1 MNQTL
6 EQRGRV
12 ETARRS
18 SSVEVA
24 PLVLLKRH
32 FLWSVSLFLSTS
44 LACGGKKIS
53 SNLQHANLSLVRFKD
68 YTIIHPARGAEEE
81 NMGWWGVYI
90 KKGKKKKKETGK
102 TVFPLM
108 TLMGRREFCFCFL
121 ALGVKVRMSV
131 VLPFHVDASAHS
143 LFFLIDAFG
152 RCVSGEVTWRWDW
165 SLSLKDHW
173 RAEKGEKE
181 VGGYLRKTLPWL
193 WRK

>member
-12 ETARRS
+12 ETVRRS

-44 LACGGKKIS
+44 LACGEKKIS

-90 KKGKKKKKETGK
+90 KKGKKKKKRQAK
-102 TVFPLM
+102 LSFHSWPLWD
-108 TLMGRREFCFCFL
+108 GESSAFCFL

-143 LFFLIDAFG
+143 LFFSH
-152 RCVSGEVTWRWDW
+152 RCFW
-165 SLSLKDHW
+165 KMC
-173 RAEKGEKE
+173 
-181 VGGYLRKTLPWL
+181 
-193 WRK
+193 